1 MAFAFDEDGNPG
13 FVQTSAPRALETE
26 GVRRVVDDFAS
37 AATNATKAGFD
48 GVEIRGAPM
57 AI

>member
-1 MAFAFDEDGNPG
+1 M
-13 FVQTSAPRALETE
+13 QTSAPRALETE

-37 AATNATKAGFD
+37 AATNAIKAGFD